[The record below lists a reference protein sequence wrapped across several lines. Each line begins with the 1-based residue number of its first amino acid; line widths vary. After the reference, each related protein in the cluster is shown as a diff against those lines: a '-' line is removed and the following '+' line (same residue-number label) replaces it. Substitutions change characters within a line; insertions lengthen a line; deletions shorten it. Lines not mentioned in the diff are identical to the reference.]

1 MPSAPE
7 TAKKKTD
14 EGYGSPLYTSGDY
27 APGRLPGLKPIA
39 VIDIGSNSVRLV
51 VYEGITRAPT
61 PIFNE
66 KMLCGLGKSVATT
79 GKLADDAMQDALNAL
94 KRFRTL
100 CDQMQVAAVHV
111 LATAAVR
118 DAKNGHEFLNMAGT
132 ISGSPVELISGAREA
147 RLSALG
153 VISGIHNPDGLVGDL
168 GGGSLELVDVKGHK
182 VGQGITLPLGGLRL
196 IDESGDSLKKAEK
209 IAEKILDNV
218 DLSYGK
224 GRALYAVGG
233 TWRAISR
240 LHMLRRD
247 YPLHVTHGYEIE
259 AREAIDFC
267 KFLQKGDENAAEA
280 LAQVSSERRPLV
292 AYGALV
298 LEKILKSM
306 KATHVVMSALGVREG
321 LLFSQLSPHE
331 RNADPLLAA
340 AKDLSMLHSRSPR
353 HGEELCKWTDGLFS
367 SLDDEEKPNE
377 KRLRHAA
384 CLLADMT
391 WRGHPDY
398 RGEQSL
404 NIIAHGAFIGIDHPG
419 RVFLALAIYHRH
431 EGISETGL
439 SPRLASL
446 ADERTRQRAKLLG
459 LAMRVAFIVS
469 ASMPGVLPRAQ
480 LYAKKGK
487 LKLELS
493 KELSALNSKRLS
505 GRLNRLAKFLNLS
518 AVLEVA

>member
-1 MPSAPE
+1 MPGAL
-7 TAKKKTD
+7 KGKID
-14 EGYGSPLYTSGDY
+14 DGYGSPLYPDDY

-66 KMLCGLGKSVATT
+66 KMLCGLGKHVAST
-79 GKLADDAMQDALNAL
+79 GKLANDAMQEALAAL
-94 KRFRTL
+94 KRFRAL
-100 CDQMQVAAVHV
+100 CDQMQVSVVHV

-132 ISGSPVELISGAREA
+132 ISRCPVELISGTREA

-153 VISGIHNPDGLVGDL
+153 VISGIYRPDGLVGDL
-168 GGGSLELVDVKGHK
+168 GGGSLELIDVKDHK
-182 VGQGITLPLGGLRL
+182 VGQGLTLPLGGLRL
-196 IDESGDSLKKAEK
+196 IDETGGNLKKAEK
-209 IAEKILDNV
+209 VVDKIIDGV
-218 DLSYGK
+218 DLSHGK
-224 GRALYAVGG
+224 GRAFYAVGG

-240 LHMLRRD
+240 VHMQRRD

-267 KFLQKGDENAAEA
+267 KFLQRGDDNSAEA
-280 LAQVSSERRPLV
+280 LSHVSAERRPLV

-298 LEKILKSM
+298 MEKILKNL
-306 KATHVVMSALGVREG
+306 KASHVVMSALGVREG
-321 LLFSQLSPHE
+321 LLFSQLSPQE
-331 RNADPLLAA
+331 RNADPLMSA
-340 AKDLSMLHSRSPR
+340 AKDLSMLYSRSPR
-353 HGEELCKWTDGLFS
+353 HGEELCKWTDALFA
-367 SLDDEEKPNE
+367 SLDDKETPNE

-419 RVFLALAIYHRH
+419 RVFLALSIYHRH

-439 SPRLASL
+439 SPRFAAI

-459 LAMRVAFIVS
+459 LVLRVAYVIS
-469 ASMPGVLPRAQ
+469 ASMPGVLPRASF
-480 LYAKKGK
+480 YARKGK
-487 LKLELS
+487 LRLELS
-493 KELSALNSKRLS
+493 KELGDLLSKRVA
-505 GRLNRLAKFLNLS
+505 GRVNRLAKFLNLTP
-518 AVLEVA
+518 VLESGE